1 MSDVICDRGAGGA
14 GGGGHGFGYS
24 RLDDRRRQRGRCG
37 LDNGV
42 ADRRRRRSV
51 GGDSGLFG
59 MHGQTYQALSAR
71 AAAFHERFVQA
82 LATGGGAYAAAE
94 AASVSPLQS
103 ALDLLNAPTQALLG
117 RPLVGNGANGAPGT
131 GANGGDG
138 GILFGSGGAGGSGA
152 AGFGAGIPG
161 GRGGDGGSGGLIGDG
176 GTGGGAGAGDAAASA
191 GGNGGN
197 ARLIGNGGDGG
208 PGMFGGPGGAGGS
221 GGTIFG
227 FAGTPGPS

>member
-1 MSDVICDRGAGGA
+1 
-14 GGGGHGFGYS
+14 
-24 RLDDRRRQRGRCG
+24 
-37 LDNGV
+37 
-42 ADRRRRRSV
+42 
-51 GGDSGLFG
+51 

-152 AGFGAGIPG
+152 AGM
-161 GRGGDGGSGGLIGDG
+161 
-176 GTGGGAGAGDAAASA
+176 A
-191 GGNGGN
+191 GGNGG
-197 ARLIGNGGDGG
+197 AAGLFGNGGA
-208 PGMFGGPGGAGGS
+208 GGAGGS
-221 GGTIFG
+221 ATVTAGSGRARYLRLRHWSDPVNGTEAAAFPPADPDKTARSSQKSVIVLLRNWH
-227 FAGTPGPS
+227 TTT

>member
-131 GANGGDG
+131 GANGG
-138 GILFGSGGAGGSGA
+138 
-152 AGFGAGIPG
+152 
-161 GRGGDGGSGGLIGDG
+161 
-176 GTGGGAGAGDAAASA
+176 
-191 GGNGGN
+191 
-197 ARLIGNGGDGG
+197 
-208 PGMFGGPGGAGGS
+208 
-221 GGTIFG
+221 
-227 FAGTPGPS
+227 

>member
-1 MSDVICDRGAGGA
+1 
-14 GGGGHGFGYS
+14 
-24 RLDDRRRQRGRCG
+24 
-37 LDNGV
+37 
-42 ADRRRRRSV
+42 
-51 GGDSGLFG
+51 

-138 GILFGSGGAGGSGA
+138 GILFGSGGPAGPERPA
-152 AGFGAGIPG
+152 WRVATAGPPG
-161 GRGGDGGSGGLIGDG
+161 CSA
-176 GTGGGAGAGDAAASA
+176 TAEPAEPAAA
-191 GGNGGN
+191 
-197 ARLIGNGGDGG
+197 RRPVR
-208 PGMFGGPGGAGGS
+208 PGR
-221 GGTIFG
+221 
-227 FAGTPGPS
+227 AGTAGPADKYALTYLGGVLLACAVIHARVGTPKLGDTP

>member
-24 RLDDRRRQRGRCG
+24 RLDDRRRQHGRCG

-152 AGFGAGIPG
+152 AGM
-161 GRGGDGGSGGLIGDG
+161 
-176 GTGGGAGAGDAAASA
+176 A
-191 GGNGGN
+191 GGNGG
-197 ARLIGNGGDGG
+197 AAGLFGNGGA
-208 PGMFGGPGGAGGS
+208 GGAGGS
-221 GGTIFG
+221 ATAGAAGAGGNGGAGGLLFG
-227 FAGTPGPS
+227 TAGAGGNGG

>member
-1 MSDVICDRGAGGA
+1 MSYVIAAPEA

-82 LATGGGAYAAAE
+82 LATGGAPMRPPRPP
-94 AASVSPLQS
+94 AS
-103 ALDLLNAPTQALLG
+103 
-117 RPLVGNGANGAPGT
+117 R
-131 GANGGDG
+131 
-138 GILFGSGGAGGSGA
+138 
-152 AGFGAGIPG
+152 
-161 GRGGDGGSGGLIGDG
+161 RCR
-176 GTGGGAGAGDAAASA
+176 
-191 GGNGGN
+191 
-197 ARLIGNGGDGG
+197 ARSIC
-208 PGMFGGPGGAGGS
+208 
-221 GGTIFG
+221 
-227 FAGTPGPS
+227 

>member
-24 RLDDRRRQRGRCG
+24 RLDDRRRQHGRCG

-131 GANGGDG
+131 GQTA
-138 GILFGSGGAGGSGA
+138 AM
-152 AGFGAGIPG
+152 AGFC
-161 GRGGDGGSGGLIGDG
+161 S
-176 GTGGGAGAGDAAASA
+176 
-191 GGNGGN
+191 
-197 ARLIGNGGDGG
+197 
-208 PGMFGGPGGAGGS
+208 GPGGPAGPERP
-221 GGTIFG
+221 
-227 FAGTPGPS
+227 A

>member
-71 AAAFHERFVQA
+71 AAPVPLRAPTVSLAMAATAEMARLVPSASPAQPA
-82 LATGGGAYAAAE
+82 LATAGMAEPAGPAATVEPAVLAV
-94 AASVSPLQS
+94 AASTAS
-103 ALDLLNAPTQALLG
+103 AAGPEVPAATAATAP
-117 RPLVGNGANGAPGT
+117 
-131 GANGGDG
+131 
-138 GILFGSGGAGGSGA
+138 SGGAGAKGLDGA
-152 AGFGAGIPG
+152 
-161 GRGGDGGSGGLIGDG
+161 
-176 GTGGGAGAGDAAASA
+176 TGGKGKQRQPPAE
-191 GGNGGN
+191 
-197 ARLIGNGGDGG
+197 
-208 PGMFGGPGGAGGS
+208 S
-221 GGTIFG
+221 GFTESVDTVVRIRSFVRQLQ
-227 FAGTPGPS
+227 PR

>member
-152 AGFGAGIPG
+152 AGM
-161 GRGGDGGSGGLIGDG
+161 
-176 GTGGGAGAGDAAASA
+176 A
-191 GGNGGN
+191 GGNGG
-197 ARLIGNGGDGG
+197 AAGLFGNGGPAEPAAARRPVR
-208 PGMFGGPGGAGGS
+208 PGR
-221 GGTIFG
+221 
-227 FAGTPGPS
+227 AGTAGPAGCCSVPPGPAATAG